1 MAVERI
7 NLRLDSTIQSER
19 EILAAYEAISRSR
32 RQEWLRSVI
41 RAGMAAASN
50 GQPIVVPQMAA
61 PAISPATAAPTVT
74 CQPHQATPMTSP
86 GPLDAPLAVVASVPA
101 QVVPPPSM
109 EQAAAPSMA
118 PTQSA
123 PVEVKPKA
131 SKGSAAL
138 LKGFLPESGL
148 LPESSA
154 ASALS

>member
-41 RAGMAAASN
+41 RAGMAATSN

-61 PAISPATAAPTVT
+61 PAISPATATPTVT
-74 CQPHQATPMTSP
+74 HDPHQATPMSSP
-86 GPLDAPLAVVASVPA
+86 GPLGAPLAGVPSVPA

-109 EQAAAPSMA
+109 EQAAAPSAAPSMA
-118 PTQSA
+118 PTQSS
-123 PVEVKPKA
+123 PVDVKPKA
-131 SKGSAAL
+131 SKGSASL
-138 LKGFLPESGL
+138 LKGF

>member
-41 RAGMAAASN
+41 RAGMAATSN

-74 CQPHQATPMTSP
+74 HRVTPMSSP
-86 GPLDAPLAVVASVPA
+86 GPLGAPLAGVPSVPA

-109 EQAAAPSMA
+109 EQAAAPSAAPSMA
-118 PTQSA
+118 PTQSS
-123 PVEVKPKA
+123 PVDVKPKA
-131 SKGSAAL
+131 SKGSASL
-138 LKGFLPESGL
+138 LKGFLPES
-148 LPESSA
+148 SA
-154 ASALS
+154 ASAQS

>member
-41 RAGMAAASN
+41 RAGMAATSN

-74 CQPHQATPMTSP
+74 HQATPMSSP
-86 GPLDAPLAVVASVPA
+86 GPLGAPLAGVPSVPA

-109 EQAAAPSMA
+109 EQAAAPSAAPSMA
-118 PTQSA
+118 PTQSS
-123 PVEVKPKA
+123 PVDVKPKA
-131 SKGSAAL
+131 SKGSASL
-138 LKGFLPESGL
+138 LKGF